1 MRAVVD
7 VTGVTPQTSPR
18 GWARV
23 VAPVQQLVRSC
34 SLARRRRAGMAE
46 LAALSDRELW
56 DIGIVRSEI
65 ESVVR
70 FNLGEWR

>member
-1 MRAVVD
+1 MRPTAD
-7 VTGVTPQTSPR
+7 VTKVTQSGLPG
-18 GWARV
+18 GWAGLLG
-23 VAPVQQLVRSC
+23 PVMRLRQSYA
-34 SLARRRRAGMAE
+34 LARRRRAGMAE
-46 LAALSDRELW
+46 LAVLSDRELW